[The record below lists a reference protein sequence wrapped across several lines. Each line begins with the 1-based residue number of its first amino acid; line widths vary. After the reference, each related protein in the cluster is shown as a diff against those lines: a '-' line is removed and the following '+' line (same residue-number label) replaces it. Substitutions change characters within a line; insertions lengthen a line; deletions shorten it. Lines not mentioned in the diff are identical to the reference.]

1 MVRKRKG
8 VVIMKDFSIQ
18 IECEGY
24 GFHII
29 LDPENIIT
37 KESDILHLSFSKKEL
52 NQIIDKLQ
60 DIMDFN
66 NEK

>member
-1 MVRKRKG
+1 
-8 VVIMKDFSIQ
+8 MKDFSIQ

-24 GFHII
+24 GFHAI
-29 LDPENIIT
+29 LNSKKVIT

-52 NQIIDKLQ
+52 DQIIDKLQ
-60 DIMDFN
+60 ELKFIVGFN